1 MNIGVVGLW
10 HLGEIVSTCLAE
22 LGHKVIAYDPNS
34 AVIEKFRRSEPV
46 LAEPGIVE
54 LMAKNKKAGRLSYEI
69 FSPKFAKLHDAFF
82 VTFDTP
88 ITKNDSPDT
97 KIVEKAV
104 AELAKYAKP
113 GLLIVVMSQLPVG
126 TLDKLKQRIKQIRR
140 KDDVRIAYVP
150 ENLQLGRAIES
161 FMKPARTIIG
171 ADAKAAEEVKK
182 VFQKLPGEKMV
193 MSPASA
199 EMVKHALNSFLA
211 VSLSFIYNI
220 ADICEAAGADV
231 VAVSRALKSDPR
243 IGAAAYLDAS
253 LGFSGGTLMRD
264 MRVLESI
271 ARENKITVPVVSG
284 AIHTNAKRLM
294 RAVVILKKNLGS
306 LKGKEVTVLGL
317 TYKPGTP
324 TLRSSLAISLMKL
337 LKRQGM
343 VVSGSDPSASCAE
356 VAKLTGSG
364 CDKNPY
370 RAASGSVAVIM
381 ITAWPEYATLDLA
394 RLKKTMRSPFL
405 FIDAR
410 NFLASRAGEF
420 EDLGF
425 RYQGVG
431 RGSIDV

>member
-1 MNIGVVGLW
+1 MKIGIIGLW
-10 HLGEIVSTCLAE
+10 HLGEVVSTCLAE
-22 LGHKVIAYDPNS
+22 LGHKVIAYDPDPT
-34 AVIEKFRRSEPV
+34 VIEKFRRGEPV
-46 LAEPGIVE
+46 LAEPGLTV
-54 LMAKNKKAGRLSYEI
+54 LMAKNRKAGKLFYEV
-69 FSPKFAKLHDAFF
+69 FSPKSAKLHDAFF

-97 KIVEKAV
+97 EVIERTV
-104 AELAKYAKP
+104 AELAKNAKR
-113 GLLIVVMSQLPVG
+113 GLLIVIMSQLPVG
-126 TLDKLKQRIKQIRR
+126 TTNKLSQRIKQIRR
-140 KDDVRIAYVP
+140 KNDLRIAYVP

-182 VFQKLPGEKMV
+182 VFQKLPGEKIV

-220 ADICEAAGADV
+220 ADICEMAGADV

-271 ARENKITVPVVSG
+271 ARKNKIAVPVVSG
-284 AIHTNAKRLM
+284 AIQTNVKRLT
-294 RAVVILKKNLGS
+294 RAVKISQRHLGS
-306 LKGKEVTVLGL
+306 LQGKKVTVLGL

-337 LKRQGM
+337 LKRRGM
-343 VVSGSDPSASCAE
+343 VVSGSDPSASCTE
-356 VAKLTGSG
+356 VAKLTGGG
-364 CDKNPY
+364 CDKNLY
-370 RAASGSVAVIM
+370 RAASGSRAVIM
-381 ITAWPEYATLDLA
+381 ITAWPEYITLDLM

-420 EDLGF
+420 AGLGF
-425 RYQGVG
+425 RYRGVG
-431 RGSIDV
+431 RGNIDI

>member
-10 HLGEIVSTCLAE
+10 HLGEVVSTCLAE
-22 LGHKVIAYDPNS
+22 FGHKVTAYDPDP
-34 AVIEKFRRSEPV
+34 AVVEKFRRGEPV

-54 LMAKNKKAGRLSYEI
+54 LMAKNIKAGRLSYEV
-69 FSPKFAKLHDAFF
+69 FSPKCAKLHDAFF

-97 KIVEKAV
+97 GIIEKAV
-104 AELAKYAKP
+104 EELAKNAKS
-113 GLLIVVMSQLPVG
+113 GLLIVVMSQLSVG
-126 TLDKLKQRIKQIRR
+126 TLDKLQQRIKKIRG
-140 KDDVRIAYVP
+140 KDDVKIAYVP

-171 ADAKAAEEVKK
+171 ADAKAAEEVKR
-182 VFQKLPGEKMV
+182 VFQKLPGENIV

-220 ADICEAAGADV
+220 ADICEVVGADV

-243 IGAAAYLDAS
+243 IGAAAYLDSS

-264 MRVLESI
+264 MRVLEAK
-271 ARENKITVPVVSG
+271 ARENKMTAPVISS
-284 AIHTNAKRLM
+284 AIVTNAKRLT
-294 RAVVILKKNLGS
+294 RAVKILGKHLGP
-306 LKGKEVTVLGL
+306 LKGKKVTVLGL

-324 TLRSSLAISLMKL
+324 TLRASLAISLMKL
-337 LKRQGM
+337 LRQQGM
-343 VVSGSDPSASCAE
+343 VVSGSDPAASCAE
-356 VAKLTGSG
+356 VVKLTGG
-364 CDKNPY
+364 DCDKDPY
-370 RAASGSVAVIM
+370 RAASGTSSVIM
-381 ITAWPEYATLDLA
+381 ITAWPEYERLDLKK
-394 RLKKTMRSPFL
+394 LKKSMGSPLL

-410 NFLASRAGEF
+410 NFLAGRTDEF
-420 EDLGF
+420 KKLGF

-431 RGSIDV
+431 RGSIDI